1 MECEKIR
8 ERFSSL
14 LEGDLDPSEEKVVK
28 EHLASCPG
36 CQKDFETFKKTMNW
50 LHSVDEAEAPEGFLT
65 EIYQKMEDRKRK
77 GYGQAW
83 VRRLMRLKLPAQAVA
98 MVAIVFAVLYIT
110 KIIPMETLRG
120 KNVDV
125 ARTAPSEGKT
135 DTHSAQKG
143 AETEKQEI
151 ALLSKGARTKEM
163 EQEKTPLSEG
173 KEIEKV
179 AIPKEREESRDSPAY
194 LPKAEAPQTKDAEK
208 AESPPSEPGK
218 IRKGVTLERS
228 ASLAARPSQE
238 IILKVQDQEKA
249 ISQLQG
255 LVEEFGGE
263 IARQEGYI
271 VLAYLP
277 TASYPQFEKKLEG
290 MASAQKA
297 EPAAPQQV
305 APRASRISPRSKE
318 EESMGKVKEKEMGRS
333 MADQAGR
340 ITVRILLVKE

>member
-1 MECEKIR
+1 VECEKIR

-14 LEGDLDPSEEKVVK
+14 LEGDLDPSEEKALK
-28 EHLASCPG
+28 EHLASCSG
-36 CQKDFETFKKTMNW
+36 CQKDFETFKRTMSW
-50 LHSVDEAEAPEGFLT
+50 LHSVDEVEAPEGFLT
-65 EIYQKMEDRKRK
+65 EIYQKIEDRKRK
-77 GYGQAW
+77 GYRQEWGH
-83 VRRLMRLKLPAQAVA
+83 RLMRLKLPAQAMA
-98 MVAIVFAVLYIT
+98 MVTIVFAVLYIT
-110 KIIPMETLRG
+110 KIIPTDTPRG

-125 ARTAPSEGKT
+125 ARTAPSEVKT
-135 DTHSAQKG
+135 DTHLARKE
-143 AETEKQEI
+143 AKTEEQEV
-151 ALLSKGARTKEM
+151 ALLSKGPRTKEM

-179 AIPKEREESRDSPAY
+179 AIP
-194 LPKAEAPQTKDAEK
+194 
-208 AESPPSEPGK
+208 
-218 IRKGVTLERS
+218 
-228 ASLAARPSQE
+228 SLAAKPSQE

-255 LVEEFGGE
+255 LVKEFGGE

-271 VLAYLP
+271 VLASLP

-290 MASAQKA
+290 MASPQKA

-305 APRASRISPRSKE
+305 APRASRISPSSTE
-318 EESMGKVKEKEMGRS
+318 EGSVGKGREKEMGGP